1 MRIISGS
8 ARGRKLEAPQGA
20 TRPTSDRAREGVFST
35 ISSLFGELHDLRVLD
50 LYAGTGALGLEAA
63 SRGATSVD
71 LIENDPKAVA
81 VCRANVE
88 KMGFSG
94 VHVHA
99 LAVEKWLTQ
108 EVAPAPY
115 DIVLMDPPYSLAN
128 DRVEH
133 VLELLLSAGLL
144 SERALVSV
152 ERESKGPSFTWPAG
166 YLVERERAYGLAIV
180 RYASKDC

>member
-1 MRIISGS
+1 MRIIAGV
-8 ARGRKLEAPQGA
+8 ARGRKIDAPQGA
-20 TRPTSDRAREGVFST
+20 TRPTSDRAREGLFST
-35 ISSLFGELHDLRVLD
+35 LSSLFGELHDLRVLD

-81 VCRANVE
+81 VCRANIE
-88 KMGFSG
+88 KVGIPG
-94 VHVHA
+94 VKVHA

-115 DIVLMDPPYSLAN
+115 DIVLIDPPYSLAN

-133 VLELLLSAGLL
+133 VLELLVSQGLL

-152 ERESKGPSFTWPAG
+152 ERESKSPAFAWPAG
-166 YLVERERAYGLAIV
+166 YVAERERAYGLAIV

>member
-1 MRIISGS
+1 MRIIAGS
-8 ARGRKLEAPQGA
+8 ARGRKLDAPQGA
-20 TRPTSDRAREGVFST
+20 TRPTSDRAREGIFST

-81 VCRANVE
+81 VCRANIE
-88 KMGFSG
+88 HLGLPG
-94 VHVHA
+94 VRAHA

-115 DIVLMDPPYSLAN
+115 DIVLIDPPYSLGN
-128 DRVEH
+128 DRVER
-133 VLELLLSAGLL
+133 VLELLLTQGLL
-144 SERALVSV
+144 TEGALISV
-152 ERESKGPSFTWPAG
+152 ERESKTPAFTWPAG
-166 YLVERERAYGLAIV
+166 YLPERERAYGLAIV

>member
-1 MRIISGS
+1 MRIIAGA
-8 ARGRKLEAPQGA
+8 ARGRKIDAPQGA

-71 LIENDPKAVA
+71 LIENDPKAVT
-81 VCRANVE
+81 VCRANIE
-88 KMGFSG
+88 KVGIPG
-94 VHVHA
+94 VKVHA

-108 EVAPAPY
+108 EVALAPY
-115 DIVLMDPPYSLAN
+115 DIVLIDPPYSLAN

-133 VLELLLSAGLL
+133 VLELLVSQGLL

-152 ERESKGPSFTWPAG
+152 ERESKSPAFAWPAG
-166 YLVERERAYGLAIV
+166 YVAERERAYGLAIV
-180 RYASKDC
+180 RDASKDC

>member
-1 MRIISGS
+1 MRIIAGA
-8 ARGRKLEAPQGA
+8 ARGRKIDAPQGA

-71 LIENDPKAVA
+71 LIENDPKAVT
-81 VCRANVE
+81 VCRANIE
-88 KMGFSG
+88 KVGIPG
-94 VHVHA
+94 VKVHA

-115 DIVLMDPPYSLAN
+115 DIVLIDPPYSLAN

-133 VLELLLSAGLL
+133 VLELLVSQGLL

-152 ERESKGPSFTWPAG
+152 ERESKSPAFAWPAG
-166 YLVERERAYGLAIV
+166 YVAERERAYGLAIV

>member
-1 MRIISGS
+1 MRIIAGA
-8 ARGRKLEAPQGA
+8 ARGRKIDAPQGA

-35 ISSLFGELHDLRVLD
+35 ISSLFGELDDLRVLD

-71 LIENDPKAVA
+71 LIENDPKAVT
-81 VCRANVE
+81 VCRANIE
-88 KMGFSG
+88 KVGIPG
-94 VHVHA
+94 VKVHA
-99 LAVEKWLTQ
+99 LAVEKWLKQ

-115 DIVLMDPPYSLAN
+115 DIVLIDPPYSLAN

-133 VLELLLSAGLL
+133 VLELLVSQGLL

-152 ERESKGPSFTWPAG
+152 ERESKSPAFAWPAG
-166 YLVERERAYGLAIV
+166 YVAERERAYGLAIV